1 MGKEFKPFTVEDF
14 GLTPKDMEILV
25 RGSQIFAGPG
35 QAEPQ
40 EPAEPAE
47 PEESDNADRSIP

>member
-35 QAEPQ
+35 QAEP
-40 EPAEPAE
+40 EPPAPE
-47 PEESDNADRSIP
+47 PEESDNADRSLP